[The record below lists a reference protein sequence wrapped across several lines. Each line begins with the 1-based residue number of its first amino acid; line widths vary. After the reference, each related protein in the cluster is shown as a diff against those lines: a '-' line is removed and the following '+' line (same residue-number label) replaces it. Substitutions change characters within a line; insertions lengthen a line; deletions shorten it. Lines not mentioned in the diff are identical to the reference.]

1 MFDGESDSNELTGGD
16 DRRLASVLVADI
28 CGFSSLAERD
38 EDTALAVVRRV
49 GRLLN
54 AIAGRFEGRNFHE
67 AGDGFF
73 FEFASANRSMQA
85 AREML
90 AAVGKDEALKR
101 LSNVKIRIGMHLGD
115 VQVEPDGN
123 LMGHGVNVAARL
135 QQNADPG
142 SILASK
148 SLVDALS
155 EKPGQMWSRRRLSL
169 KNMKT
174 PIVAFNIRDDRT
186 IGVLLRDLWSSRRW
200 SILSAAAASAAILFV
215 AMQTIFAAPD
225 ESAGPIDRE
234 AVRASLAPLIEAG
247 RPIDDMV
254 SALMRTDDFEDA
266 TYALQQEYEQYKE
279 VLSRA
284 QSLDLLHQIAA
295 ISVNRDVSV
304 AEEIYAEILKLDP
317 YDAEALYQM
326 AKIYRKRD
334 FESLAQSSL
343 LKALEGSDISERQKL
358 RVQIALIELNQDV
371 STLDDDVQN
380 LSELAGEASQRG
392 YDDVAQMARYNSI
405 REQFIR
411 GAGRVQSEQEAS
423 AFFEPLIEQTQTL
436 VEEQTNAGYLYEVS
450 ESLLTLSTMQNR
462 IGAFQSSLQT
472 LERALE
478 IETTLRRPARMMAI
492 HANLAYLKVAW
503 SETSPEGDVDLLL
516 QAEGHVAAVR
526 DLADRERLT
535 SREYYN
541 WYILAL
547 IENQRE
553 NNTLSCSHFEKAVQ
567 AWPEKYAAGMDV
579 EEMAN
584 DLNCAL

>member
-1 MFDGESDSNELTGGD
+1 MFDGESDSNEWTGGD

-49 GRLLN
+49 GSLLN
-54 AIAGRFEGRNFHE
+54 EIAGRFEGRNFHE

-73 FEFASANRSMQA
+73 FEFASANRSMKA

-90 AAVGKDEALKR
+90 VAIAKDEALKR
-101 LSNVKIRIGMHLGD
+101 LASVKIRIGMHLGD

-200 SILSAAAASAAILFV
+200 SILSGAAAAAAILFV

-266 TYALQQEYEQYKE
+266 TLALQQEYEQNKE
-279 VLSRA
+279 ALSRA

-304 AEEIYAEILKLDP
+304 AEQIYAEILKLDP

-343 LKALEGSDISERQKL
+343 LKALEGADISARQRL

-405 REQFIR
+405 REQFMR
-411 GAGRVQSEQEAS
+411 GAGAVQSEQEAS

-503 SETSPEGDVDLLL
+503 SEKSPEGDADLLL

-526 DLADRERLT
+526 DLADREGLT

-553 NNTLSCSHFEKAVQ
+553 NNALSCSHFEKAVQ

-579 EEMAN
+579 EEMAK

>member
-1 MFDGESDSNELTGGD
+1 MFDGESDSNEWTGGD

-49 GRLLN
+49 GSLLN
-54 AIAGRFEGRNFHE
+54 EIAGRFEGRNFHE

-73 FEFASANRSMQA
+73 FEFASANRSMKA

-90 AAVGKDEALKR
+90 VAIAKDEALKR
-101 LSNVKIRIGMHLGD
+101 LASVKIRIGMHLGD

-200 SILSAAAASAAILFV
+200 SILSGAAAAAAILFV
-215 AMQTIFAAPD
+215 VMQTIFAVPD

-254 SALMRTDDFEDA
+254 SALMRKDDFEDA
-266 TYALQQEYEQYKE
+266 TLALQQEYEQNKE
-279 VLSRA
+279 ALSRA

-304 AEEIYAEILKLDP
+304 AEQIYAEILKLDP

-343 LKALEGSDISERQKL
+343 LKALEGADISARQRL

-405 REQFIR
+405 REQFMR
-411 GAGRVQSEQEAS
+411 GAGAVQSEQEAS

-503 SETSPEGDVDLLL
+503 SETSPEGDAELLV
-516 QAEGHVAAVR
+516 QAEQHVAAVR
-526 DLADRERLT
+526 DLADREGLT

-553 NNTLSCSHFEKAVQ
+553 NNALSCSHFEKAVQ

-579 EEMAN
+579 EEMVN
-584 DLNCAL
+584 DLNCVL

>member
-1 MFDGESDSNELTGGD
+1 MFDGESDSNEWTGGD

-49 GRLLN
+49 GSLLN
-54 AIAGRFEGRNFHE
+54 EIAGRFEGRNFHE

-73 FEFASANRSMQA
+73 FEFASANRSMKA

-90 AAVGKDEALKR
+90 VAIAKDEALKR
-101 LSNVKIRIGMHLGD
+101 LASVKIRIGMHLGD

-148 SLVDALS
+148 SLVDALF

-200 SILSAAAASAAILFV
+200 SILSGAAASAAILFV

-234 AVRASLAPLIEAG
+234 AVRASLAPLIEAD

-266 TYALQQEYEQYKE
+266 TLALQQEYEQNKE
-279 VLSRA
+279 ALSRA

-304 AEEIYAEILKLDP
+304 AEQIYAEILKLDP

-343 LKALEGSDISERQKL
+343 LKALEGADISDRQRL

-405 REQFIR
+405 REQFMR
-411 GAGRVQSEQEAS
+411 GAGAVQSEQEAS
-423 AFFEPLIEQTQTL
+423 AFFESLIEQTQTL

-478 IETTLRRPARMMAI
+478 IETTLRRPARRMAI

-503 SETSPEGDVDLLL
+503 SETSPEGDAELLV
-516 QAEGHVAAVR
+516 QAEQHVAAVR
-526 DLADRERLT
+526 DLADREGLT

-547 IENQRE
+547 IESQRE
-553 NNTLSCSHFEKAVQ
+553 NNALSCSHFEKAVQ

-584 DLNCAL
+584 DLNCVL

>member
-1 MFDGESDSNELTGGD
+1 MFDGESDSNEWTGGD

-28 CGFSSLAERD
+28 CGFSALAERD

-49 GRLLN
+49 GSLLN
-54 AIAGRFEGRNFHE
+54 EIASRFEGRNFHE

-73 FEFASANRSMQA
+73 FEFASANRSMKA

-90 AAVGKDEALKR
+90 VVIAKDEALKS
-101 LSNVKIRIGMHLGD
+101 LASVKIRIGMHLGD

-200 SILSAAAASAAILFV
+200 SILSGAAAAAAILFV

-266 TYALQQEYEQYKE
+266 TLALQQEYEQNKE
-279 VLSRA
+279 ALSRA

-295 ISVNRDVSV
+295 ISVNRNVSV

-343 LKALEGSDISERQKL
+343 LKALEGADISARQRL

-405 REQFIR
+405 REQFMR
-411 GAGRVQSEQEAS
+411 GAGAVQSEQEAS

-503 SETSPEGDVDLLL
+503 SETSPEGDAELLV
-516 QAEGHVAAVR
+516 QAEQHVAAVR
-526 DLADRERLT
+526 DLADREGLT

-553 NNTLSCSHFEKAVQ
+553 NNALSCSHFEKAVQ